1 MSKTLT
7 SVLRGGRLEK
17 EIKKELIG
25 LYYFNLIPWTVQA
38 PYLDECDYDFC
49 GYAAG
54 NIYYKK

>member
-1 MSKTLT
+1 M
-7 SVLRGGRLEK
+7 VGGLEK

-25 LYYFNLIPWTVQA
+25 LHYFNLIPWTVQA